1 MRIIES
7 CFFSSIGSG
16 DKGLLG
22 LPTFHPESSKA
33 ALIGIGLVEIKSDLK
48 SGWSLSWI
56 TKADETS
63 PS

>member
-7 CFFSSIGSG
+7 CFFMSKGSG

-22 LPTFHPESSKA
+22 LPTFHPDSSKA
-33 ALIGIGLVEIKSDLK
+33 ALIGIGLVVIKRDLK
-48 SGWSLSWI
+48 RGWSLSWI
-56 TKADETS
+56 TKADKTS

>member
-7 CFFSSIGSG
+7 CFFMSIGSG

-33 ALIGIGLVEIKSDLK
+33 ALIGMGFVVIKSALK
-48 SGWSLSWI
+48 RGWSLSWI
-56 TKADETS
+56 TRADKTS
-63 PS
+63 PL